1 MWIALHKREGGNG
14 VFLLQICRD
23 HPADG
28 PVRHRMLCGRQ
39 RLIFANDLPVITL
52 RIQGA
57 KPIDT
62 GKDDVFSRLRV
73 VLPAGKQGV
82 IAI

>member
-1 MWIALHKREGGNG
+1 
-14 VFLLQICRD
+14 
-23 HPADG
+23 
-28 PVRHRMLCGRQ
+28 MLCGRQ

-62 GKDDVFSRLRV
+62 CKDDVFSRLRF

>member
-1 MWIALHKREGGNG
+1 
-14 VFLLQICRD
+14 
-23 HPADG
+23 
-28 PVRHRMLCGRQ
+28 MLGGRQ
-39 RLIFANDLPVITL
+39 RLVFANDMPVITL
-52 RIQGA
+52 RIQRA

-62 GKDDVFSRLRV
+62 GKDDVFSRLRF